1 MQCLLSKPDEQN
13 EMPPEPLSNEAGVD
27 LLWRLDEV
35 AGTKL
40 LLTLAGDVALLLW
53 GLHMVQSGVVRGLGG
68 KLRQI
73 LRTALGNK
81 LKAFASGAVVTA
93 LLQSSTATQLML
105 VGFLSAGFVELSSAL
120 AATLGANVGTTLIV
134 QVLAF
139 DISAL
144 IPVLILSG
152 IIAFKRSRKTRSR
165 DFGRVAIGLGLI
177 LLALQLIVHVLEPV
191 EQAAALKVVFAA
203 LATDP
208 VMEILIGALLT
219 WASYSSVAIV
229 LLIMSLAAT
238 GVLPIA
244 AALAFVLGA
253 NLGNTI
259 PQFFAASGKPSSQ
272 QLAFGN
278 LLIRGLGCLVAL
290 PLLPEI
296 AQGLQ
301 TSFPGAPATEI
312 AVFHTLF
319 NLVLAAVALP
329 LLKPLARLCESIL
342 PKPAGAKAAG
352 YPQYITSAALPAL
365 PSIALADAARE
376 TLRMADTIE
385 LMLKALKKALDL
397 NDRKML
403 GEIERLDNIVDRL
416 HNAIKLYLVEIANE
430 EGLEEEDRRRCWE
443 ILDFVINLEHAG
455 DILDKSL
462 REIVAKKIKY
472 QLSFSEEGHG
482 EIDEMLDRVVRDLRL
497 ALGVFMNGDERKARE
512 LLDEKVHM
520 RDFERR
526 VTEHHLRRLQG
537 RRPESLETSGLHLDI
552 ARDLKR
558 IASHFASVAY
568 PILEEKGMLL
578 RTRLIE

>member
-1 MQCLLSKPDEQN
+1 
-13 EMPPEPLSNEAGVD
+13 
-27 LLWRLDEV
+27 V

-40 LLTLAGDVALLLW
+40 LLMLAGYVALLLW
-53 GLHMVQSGVVRGLGG
+53 GFHMVQSGVVRGLGP

-81 LKAFASGAVVTA
+81 LKAFASGAAVTA

-105 VGFLSAGFVELSSAL
+105 AGFLSAGFVDLSSAL

-152 IIAFKRSRKTRSR
+152 VIAFKRSGKTRWR
-165 DFGRVAIGLGLI
+165 DFGRVAIGLGLV
-177 LLALQLIVHVLEPV
+177 LLALQLIVHALEPV

-203 LATDP
+203 LTNDL
-208 VMEILIGALLT
+208 VLDVLIGALLT

-229 LLIMSLAAT
+229 LLIMSLGAS
-238 GVLPIA
+238 GVLPMP

-259 PQFFAASGKPSSQ
+259 PQFLAASGKPSSQ
-272 QLAFGN
+272 QLALGS
-278 LLIRGLGCLVAL
+278 LLVRGLGCLLSL
-290 PLLPEI
+290 PFLTQI
-296 AQGLQ
+296 AEGLERL
-301 TSFPGAPATEI
+301 FPTAPANEI

-319 NLVLAAVALP
+319 NLVLAAVFLP
-329 LLKPLARLCESIL
+329 LSKPLAKLCERIS
-342 PKPAGAKAAG
+342 PTPAGAKAPG
-352 YPQYITSAALPAL
+352 YPRYITSAALPAL

-416 HNAIKLYLVEIANE
+416 HNAIKLYLIEIANE

-482 EIDEMLDRVVRDLRL
+482 EIDDMLDRVVRDLRL

-512 LLDEKVHM
+512 LLDEKVYM

-526 VTEHHLRRLQG
+526 VTENHLRRLHG

-558 IASHFASVAY
+558 IASHFTSVAY